1 MKKIK
6 AKGAVGTEGY
16 LINSMGEYYF
26 RVYNGDF
33 SFKDY
38 KLRHSDLTIRIMDHD
53 AELYETESGELYLDH
68 SRKTLGI
75 K

>member
-6 AKGAVGTEGY
+6 AKSACGVEGH
-16 LINSMGEYYF
+16 LIYSMGQYYF
-26 RVYNGDF
+26 RVYGEGF

-38 KLRHSDLTIRIMDHD
+38 KLHHSDLTIRIMDHD
-53 AELYETESGELYLDH
+53 AELYEDENGYRLDH

>member
-6 AKGAVGTEGY
+6 TKGATGVEGH
-16 LINSMGEYYF
+16 LIHSMGEYYF
-26 RVYNGDF
+26 RIYGKDF

-38 KLRHSDLTIRIMDHD
+38 KLRHGDLTIRIVDHD
-53 AELYETESGELYLDH
+53 AEFYETESGELYLDH